1 MMGRVKLPARR
12 HLVALGIAVG
22 LLVVLSRAATWQ
34 VGALGAGLVVIG
46 TAMLLQNRR
55 ARRSS

>member
-1 MMGRVKLPARR
+1 VKLPARR